1 MSQEGSADRRF
12 ESDIEVTVRH
22 FEKEL
27 ELLKAKLLEMSALVE
42 SAVYRSVQG
51 VVEKNEELAQQ
62 VLKNEA
68 RVNQL
73 EIEIDDMA
81 ISLLA
86 LQAPLAADLRLVTA
100 AIKINKDLERMG
112 DLSVS
117 IAQNGLALMRAPMI
131 HPLIDI
137 PHIAGLV
144 QSMVRKSLD
153 AFVNRD
159 AELARSVLASDDAVD
174 NMRTASYHELISF
187 MENNPQQIPEALRLL
202 TVVRHLE
209 RIADHATNIAE
220 DVLFLVRGIDVRHH
234 NEERTTVAQS

>member
-1 MSQEGSADRRF
+1 M
-12 ESDIEVTVRH
+12 RH
-22 FEKEL
+22 FEREL
-27 ELLKAKLLEMSALVE
+27 DQLKAKLLEMSALVE

-51 VVEKNEELAQQ
+51 VVEKNQELAEQ
-62 VLKNEA
+62 VLKNET
-68 RVNQL
+68 RINQL
-73 EIEIDDMA
+73 EIEIDDQA

-100 AIKINKDLERMG
+100 AIKINNDLERMG

-117 IAQNGLALMRAPMI
+117 IAQSALALIKEPVIR
-131 HPLIDI
+131 PLIDI
-137 PHIAGLV
+137 PHIAGLA
-144 QSMVRKSLD
+144 QGMVRKALD

-187 MENNPQQIPEALRLL
+187 MESNPGQISQALYLL
-202 TVVRHLE
+202 SVVRNLE

-220 DVLFLVRGIDVRHH
+220 DVLFLVKAIDVRHH
-234 NEERTTVAQS
+234 NEERGAMVRS